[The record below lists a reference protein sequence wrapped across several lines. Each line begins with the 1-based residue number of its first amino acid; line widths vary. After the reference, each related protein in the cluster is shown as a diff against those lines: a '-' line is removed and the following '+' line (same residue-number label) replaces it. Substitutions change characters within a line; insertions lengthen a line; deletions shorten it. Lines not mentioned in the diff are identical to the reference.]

1 MYLSG
6 EGKRGEKTPMLNK
19 LKTTRNSLLMFAV
32 FTLLSFN
39 AAAQRVELFGGYQFT
54 HLQPSF
60 NANGWNGSLTGNF
73 KHVLGITGDFS
84 GAYSQNV
91 HAYTYTVGPVLT
103 ARLPVVQPFVH
114 ALFGG
119 MTIGGET
126 SNSTSGFAMMV
137 GGGLDIGMRKGFG
150 FRIVQ
155 ADWVS
160 TSFSG
165 NTRNRNVRASTGLV
179 IKF

>member
-1 MYLSG
+1 
-6 EGKRGEKTPMLNK
+6 MLNL
-19 LKTTRNSLLMFAV
+19 LKTTGKSLLMFAV
-32 FTLLSFN
+32 ITLLSFT
-39 AAAQRVELFGGYQFT
+39 AAAQRVEIYGGYQFT

-60 NANGWNGSLTGNF
+60 NANGWNASITGNF

-84 GAYSQNV
+84 GAYKDSV

-119 MTIGGET
+119 LTVGDGT
-126 SNSTSGFAMMV
+126 SRSGFAMLL
-137 GGGLDIGMRKGFG
+137 GAGIDIGLRKGFG
-150 FRIVQ
+150 FRLVQ
-155 ADWVS
+155 ADWLS
-160 TSFSG
+160 TSISG
-165 NTRNRNVRASTGLV
+165 ETRNRNVRASAGLV